1 MQDSAETNR
10 PRQASHPAC
19 TVLVS
24 LLLLFTL
31 CVVWFVGG
39 TGERLTA
46 WRMQRTA
53 AATARFLGV
62 DPELVTA
69 PTPKAQI
76 CVALNAPDGKMLAS
90 IVADS
95 SGRPLLVG
103 LTDNMELARI
113 DVPDGDY
120 MSVRFLT
127 AARQL
132 VAYFQQV
139 PADSITLDSVEP
151 SRRGDDTIVNLK
163 LPSRPDVMQIWYSP
177 SKHRFTHIE
186 PRASQKA
193 PAEG

>member
-19 TVLVS
+19 TVLVW
-24 LLLLFTL
+24 LLLLFAL

-62 DPELVTA
+62 AKKQVSVPKGQVSVVLRA
-69 PTPKAQI
+69 P
-76 CVALNAPDGKMLAS
+76 GGEMLAS
-90 IVADS
+90 IMADS
-95 SGRPLLVG
+95 SGRPGVVF
-103 LTDNMELARI
+103 LTENMDLARI

-120 MSVRFLT
+120 MSVEFLT

-151 SRRGDDTIVNLK
+151 SRRADDIIVNLK

>member
-1 MQDSAETNR
+1 MEDCAEANC
-10 PRQASHPAC
+10 PRQASHPAR
-19 TVLVS
+19 TVLVW
-24 LLLLFTL
+24 LLLLFAL

-62 DPELVTA
+62 AREQVSVPKGQVSVVLRA
-69 PTPKAQI
+69 P
-76 CVALNAPDGKMLAS
+76 GGEMLAS
-90 IVADS
+90 IMADS
-95 SGRPLLVG
+95 SGRPDVVYP
-103 LTDNMELARI
+103 TEDMDLARI

-120 MSVRFLT
+120 MSVEFLA

-151 SRRGDDTIVNLK
+151 SRRGGDVVVNLK
-163 LPSRPDVMQIWYSP
+163 LPSRPGVLQAWYSP
-177 SKHRFTHIE
+177 SKHRFTHME
-186 PRASQKA
+186 ARAPQEA